1 MTARLQ
7 CRCLIGA
14 SWSYECGAV
23 NSTGLD
29 RLELEWTL
37 GGVGRE
43 AQVDIY
49 LRRLLKSKTPSDQ
62 SFVIVVPVEY
72 FSDLSMWPHIIFP
85 PRVIIIKIIL
95 INDWIICR
103 VLNKSRSTWLAAR
116 SIWVTIW
123 ELLPSSHKMLFLKY
137 RGSEML
143 YYEFFWRYMQSN
155 MLVGWLGKHV

>member
-1 MTARLQ
+1 MGQVDLMSVGLSIQ
-7 CRCLIGA
+7 LVLI
-14 SWSYECGAV
+14 
-23 NSTGLD
+23 D
-29 RLELEWTL
+29 LELEWTL

-95 INDWIICR
+95 IND
-103 VLNKSRSTWLAAR
+103 
-116 SIWVTIW
+116 
-123 ELLPSSHKMLFLKY
+123 
-137 RGSEML
+137 
-143 YYEFFWRYMQSN
+143 
-155 MLVGWLGKHV
+155 